1 VSPTPRRPAS
11 LRLRAALFAVATL
24 AIALGLVGLALDS
37 SYRRSAESDLRQRM
51 ETWVYLALAA
61 TEVGADGRLQVDGD
75 LGDPLLGQPASGVYL
90 HVHSQQDH
98 WDSPSALGLQLP
110 ELAPVAPATATFAT
124 PSQGSP
130 FYTLQ
135 FGVAWELDEGDLL
148 PFTVSV
154 LVDPQRLEPGIA
166 AFRAGLAR
174 SLGAAG
180 LILAIAQWLF
190 FSLSLRPLRLVANDV
205 ARIESGAAD
214 RLDGPYPRE
223 LEPLTDTLDRLLQTE
238 KANQARYRSALDSL
252 AHSLKTPLAVLRAGL
267 HESSPADRDTL
278 RGAVDDMRRL
288 VATRLERAAASTR
301 RTLGAPVSVQAVA
314 ERLLASLRKVHSQVL
329 RQVEVSIEPGLVFYG
344 EERDLLEMLGNLL
357 DNACKYGAGKVQV
370 SAGVL
375 EPQRARPG
383 LWLEVANDGAAV
395 PATELERLLQRGVR
409 GDERVEGH
417 GLGLSIV
424 SEVVSA
430 YGGTLQFGGGAL
442 GGVAVRIELPPA

>member
-1 VSPTPRRPAS
+1 VSDAPARPAS
-11 LRLRAALFAVATL
+11 LRRRAAWFAVVTL
-24 AIALGLVGLALDS
+24 AIALGLVGLAIDNA
-37 SYRRSAESDLRQRM
+37 YRRSAESDLHQRM

-61 TEVGADGRLQVDGD
+61 TEVGASGRLQVAGE
-75 LGDPLLGQPASGVYL
+75 LGDPLLAQPASGVYV
-90 HVHSQQDH
+90 HVHGEEDH
-98 WDSPSALGLQLP
+98 WDSPSTLGQVLP
-110 ELAPVAPATATFAT
+110 ELAPVVAGTSVF
-124 PSQGSP
+124 SP
-130 FYTLQ
+130 PNGGEDRYTLQ
-135 FGVAWELDEGDLL
+135 YGVAWELGDGELL

-154 LVDPQRLEPGIA
+154 LVDADRLEPGIA

-174 SLGAAG
+174 SLGTAG
-180 LILAIAQWLF
+180 VILAIAQWLF
-190 FSLSLRPLRLVANDV
+190 FSLSLRPLRGVAADV
-205 ARIESGAAD
+205 ARIESGEAD
-214 RLDGPYPRE
+214 SLDGPYPRE
-223 LEPLTDTLDRLLQTE
+223 LEPLTDNLDRLLKTE